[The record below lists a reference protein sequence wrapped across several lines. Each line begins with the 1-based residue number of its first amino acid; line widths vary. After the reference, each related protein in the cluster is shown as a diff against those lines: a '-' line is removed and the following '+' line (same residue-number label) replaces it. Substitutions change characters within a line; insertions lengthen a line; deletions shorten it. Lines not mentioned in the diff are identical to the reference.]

1 MGGVSGHLSGGL
13 ADTRSCFRREL
24 PSSSMGSA
32 DAVELLKDAGFSGYE
47 AKAYTALLS
56 SGGPLNG
63 YEIAKQSGVPRSTVY
78 ETLGKLVARGAAF
91 EVEGDHQ
98 GVLYLALPWDSLVRR
113 LREERDRTLEG
124 LEEVLP
130 LLGGGASA
138 RMVHRVAGHDDVVAR
153 SLDVIASSSRSL
165 WLSIWP
171 QQAPEL
177 GPAVSAAA
185 DRGVEVFVIAYG
197 DVGDL
202 PGSVHQHRFS
212 PPEVV
217 EARLRCRI
225 SIAVADHAQAV
236 IAGSTANDDWG
247 IWSDDPIVALLAAEH
262 VRHDIALNIAAGELA
277 RSGFDSFWSQNPHLE
292 ALRDASADGV
302 RSSAL
307 GAVDLSGS

>member
-1 MGGVSGHLSGGL
+1 MASG
-13 ADTRSCFRREL
+13 
-24 PSSSMGSA
+24 
-32 DAVELLKDAGFSGYE
+32 DAVELLKNAGFSGYE
-47 AKAYTALLS
+47 AKAYAAMLS
-56 SGGPLNG
+56 SDGPLTG

-113 LREERDRTLEG
+113 LREERDRTLAG
-124 LEEVLP
+124 LEEALP
-130 LLGGGASA
+130 LLGRGASA
-138 RMVHRVAGHDDVVAR
+138 RMVHRVAGHDEVVAR
-153 SLDVIASSSRSL
+153 SRDVIASAGRSL

-185 DRGVEVFVIAYG
+185 DRGVDVFVIAYG
-197 DVGDL
+197 DIGDL

-236 IAGSTANDDWG
+236 IAGSTADDDWG

>member
-1 MGGVSGHLSGGL
+1 MASG
-13 ADTRSCFRREL
+13 
-24 PSSSMGSA
+24 
-32 DAVELLKDAGFSGYE
+32 DAVELLKNAGFSGYE
-47 AKAYTALLS
+47 AKAYAAMLS
-56 SGGPLNG
+56 SDGPLTG

-113 LREERDRTLEG
+113 LREERDRTLAG
-124 LEEVLP
+124 LEEALP
-130 LLGGGASA
+130 LLGRGASA
-138 RMVHRVAGHDDVVAR
+138 RMVHRVAGHDEVVAR
-153 SLDVIASSSRSL
+153 SRDVIASAGRSL

-185 DRGVEVFVIAYG
+185 DRGVDVFVIAYG
-197 DVGDL
+197 DIGDL

-217 EARLRCRI
+217 EARLQCRI

-236 IAGSTANDDWG
+236 IAGSTADDDWG

-292 ALRDASADGV
+292 ALRDASAEGV

>member
-1 MGGVSGHLSGGL
+1 MASG
-13 ADTRSCFRREL
+13 
-24 PSSSMGSA
+24 
-32 DAVELLKDAGFSGYE
+32 DAVELLKNAGFSGYE
-47 AKAYTALLS
+47 AKAYAAMLS
-56 SGGPLNG
+56 SDGPLTG

-113 LREERDRTLEG
+113 LREERDRTLAG
-124 LEEVLP
+124 LEEALP
-130 LLGGGASA
+130 LLGRGASA
-138 RMVHRVAGHDDVVAR
+138 RMVHRVAGHDEVVAR
-153 SLDVIASSSRSL
+153 SRDVIASAGRSL

-185 DRGVEVFVIAYG
+185 DRGVDVFVIAYG
-197 DVGDL
+197 DIGDL

>member
-1 MGGVSGHLSGGL
+1 MASG
-13 ADTRSCFRREL
+13 
-24 PSSSMGSA
+24 
-32 DAVELLKDAGFSGYE
+32 DAVELLKNAGFSGYE
-47 AKAYTALLS
+47 AKAYAAMLS
-56 SGGPLNG
+56 SDGPLTG

-113 LREERDRTLEG
+113 LREERDRTLAG
-124 LEEVLP
+124 LEEALP
-130 LLGGGASA
+130 LLGRGASA
-138 RMVHRVAGHDDVVAR
+138 RMVHRVAGHDEVVAR
-153 SLDVIASSSRSL
+153 SRDVIASAGRSL

-185 DRGVEVFVIAYG
+185 DRGVDVFVIAYG
-197 DVGDL
+197 DIGDL

-217 EARLRCRI
+217 EARLQCRI